1 VREWKGGA
9 SGSRRAADG
18 SGRGGVK
25 PDDPGAWLFA
35 RTTGGIRFGL
45 ERTEE
50 LLAGADHPHRRFRS
64 LHVAGTNG
72 KGSVSALCESVLR
85 IAHPGRTVGMY
96 TSPHLVSFTERI
108 RIDGRPIS
116 VDRLAEA
123 EARLRP
129 EVERLEATFFEATTA
144 LAFLCFADA
153 GVDLAVVEVG
163 LGGRLD
169 STNVVDPLA
178 TAVTN
183 VARDHT
189 EYLGESLEEIA
200 WEKAGIF
207 KPGVPA
213 VIGETAPGPRDVLRR
228 RAAEVGAP
236 LTEVDADRAI
246 SDVRVD
252 LDGTRFRLES
262 ERWGSRPVQIPLI
275 GAHQARNAALA
286 AELLAVLPDDVRP
299 SWEAVEA
306 GFAAA
311 RWAGRMQVVRQRG
324 ATWIFD
330 VAHNPAGVAAL
341 VDALDSIE
349 LPRPVVLIAAILSDK
364 AWDTMLPPLLA
375 RAEAAILTV
384 ADSAPESRR
393 WDPEQVAR
401 VLDVSIPVRVIP
413 NLPDALMRAE
423 TLGPYGTLLVTG
435 SVHTVGDALGVMG
448 IPVV

>member
-1 VREWKGGA
+1 M
-9 SGSRRAADG
+9 
-18 SGRGGVK
+18 K

-45 ERTEE
+45 ERTEA
-50 LLAGADHPHRRFRS
+50 LLAGAGDPHRRFRA

-85 IAHPGRTVGMY
+85 MAHPDLTIGMY
-96 TSPHLVSFTERI
+96 TSPHLVSFAERI
-108 RIDGRPIS
+108 RIGGRAID
-116 VDRLAEA
+116 VERLADA

-144 LAFLCFADA
+144 LAFLCFAEAD
-153 GVDLAVVEVG
+153 VDLAVVEVG

-183 VARDHT
+183 VARDHV

-213 VIGETAPGPRDVLRR
+213 VIGETASGPREVLRR

-252 LDGTRFRLES
+252 LDGTRFRLDS
-262 ERWGSRPVQIPLI
+262 EAWGSRDVRIPLI

-286 AELLAVLPDDVRP
+286 AELLAVLPEDVRP

-306 GFAAA
+306 GFGAA
-311 RWAGRMQVVRQRG
+311 RWPGRMQVVRQRG

-341 VDALDSIE
+341 TAALDSVD
-349 LPRPVVLIAAILSDK
+349 LPRPVVLIASILADK
-364 AWDTMLPPLLA
+364 EWDEMLPPLLA
-375 RAEAAILTV
+375 RADAAVLTV
-384 ADSAPESRR
+384 AESAPEARR
-393 WDPEQVAR
+393 WDPEHVAR
-401 VLDVSIPVRVIP
+401 SLATTIPVRVIP
-413 NLPDALMRAE
+413 SLPDALMRAE
-423 TLGPYGTLLVTG
+423 TLAPYGTLLVTG
-435 SVHTVGDALGVMG
+435 SVHTVGDALAALE
-448 IPVV
+448 IPIV

>member
-1 VREWKGGA
+1 MREWNGGA
-9 SGSRRAADG
+9 AGSRRAADR
-18 SGRGGVK
+18 SGRGVR

-45 ERTEE
+45 ERTEA
-50 LLAGADHPHRRFRS
+50 LLAGAGDPHRRFRA

-72 KGSVSALCESVLR
+72 KGSVCALCESALR
-85 IAHPGRTVGMY
+85 AAHPGRTIGMY

-108 RIDGRPIS
+108 RIGGRPIS
-116 VDRLAEA
+116 VDRLADA

-129 EVERLEATFFEATTA
+129 EVERLDATFFEATTV
-144 LAFLCFADA
+144 LAFLCFAEA

-169 STNVVDPLA
+169 STNLVAPLA

-183 VARDHT
+183 VARDHV

-213 VIGETAPGPRDVLRR
+213 VIGETAPGPREVLRR

-236 LTEVDADRAI
+236 LTEVDADRAV

-252 LDGTRFRLES
+252 LDGTRFRLAS
-262 ERWGSRPVQIPLI
+262 ERWGAREMRIPLI

-299 SWEAVEA
+299 PWEAVES
-306 GFAAA
+306 GFAEA

-341 VDALDSIE
+341 ADALDSID
-349 LPRPVVLIAAILSDK
+349 LPRPVVLIAAILADK
-364 AWDTMLPPLLA
+364 AWDAMLPPLLA
-375 RAEAAILTV
+375 RADAAILTV
-384 ADSAPESRR
+384 AQSAPANRR
-393 WDPEQVAR
+393 WDPEEVAR
-401 VLDVSIPVRVIP
+401 ALDTQIPVRVIP
-413 NLPDALMRAE
+413 DLASVVMRAK
-423 TLGPYGTLLVTG
+423 TMAPHGTIVVTG
-435 SVHTVGDALGVMG
+435 SVHTVGDALAVLGVD
-448 IPVV
+448 VA

>member
-1 VREWKGGA
+1 VREWDRGA
-9 SGSRRAADG
+9 DRLRAAG
-18 SGRGGVK
+18 RSGAGVK

-45 ERTEE
+45 ERTEA
-50 LLAGADHPHRRFRS
+50 LLAGAGDPHRRFRA

-72 KGSVSALCESVLR
+72 KGSVSALCESALR
-85 IAHPGRTVGMY
+85 AAHPGRTIGMY

-108 RIDGRPIS
+108 RVAGRPIS
-116 VDRLAEA
+116 VEALAEA

-129 EVERLEATFFEATTA
+129 EVERLGATFFEATTA
-144 LAFLCFADA
+144 LAFLCFAEA

-213 VIGETAPGPRDVLRR
+213 VIGETAPGPREVLRR

-236 LTEVDADRAI
+236 LVEVDADRAV
-246 SDVRVD
+246 SDVRVS
-252 LDGTRFRLES
+252 LEGTRFRLDS
-262 ERWGSRPVQIPLI
+262 ERWGSRELRIPLI

-286 AELLAVLPDDVRP
+286 AELLAVLPEDVRP
-299 SWEAVEA
+299 SWEAVES
-306 GFAAA
+306 GFAEA

-341 VDALDSIE
+341 ADALDAVD
-349 LPRPVVLIAAILSDK
+349 LPRPVVLIASILADK
-364 AWDTMLPPLLA
+364 EWAEMLPPLLA
-375 RAEAAILTV
+375 RVDAAILTV
-384 ADSAPESRR
+384 AESAPEARR
-393 WDPEQVAR
+393 WDPER
-401 VLDVSIPVRVIP
+401 VSRSVQAPISIRVISE
-413 NLPDALMRAE
+413 LPSALMRAE
-423 TLGPYGTLLVTG
+423 TLAPYGTLLVTG
-435 SVHTVGDALGVMG
+435 SVHTVGDALATLGF
-448 IPVV
+448 PVA